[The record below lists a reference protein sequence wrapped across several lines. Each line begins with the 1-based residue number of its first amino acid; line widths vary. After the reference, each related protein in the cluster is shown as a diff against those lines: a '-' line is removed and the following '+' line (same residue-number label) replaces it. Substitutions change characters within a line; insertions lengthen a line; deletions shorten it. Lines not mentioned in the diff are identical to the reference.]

1 MVISLAKPK
10 NIKAEDVQ
18 ARLDAGD
25 TLQILDVREDSEVAR
40 GLIPGALHIRLPD
53 VESRYGELDPERET
67 VVVCRSGRRSRSAC
81 NFLLQQGF
89 SKLLNMED
97 GMLAWKGELEEY
109 YP

>member
-1 MVISLAKPK
+1 MISLAKPK

>member
-1 MVISLAKPK
+1 MAKPK